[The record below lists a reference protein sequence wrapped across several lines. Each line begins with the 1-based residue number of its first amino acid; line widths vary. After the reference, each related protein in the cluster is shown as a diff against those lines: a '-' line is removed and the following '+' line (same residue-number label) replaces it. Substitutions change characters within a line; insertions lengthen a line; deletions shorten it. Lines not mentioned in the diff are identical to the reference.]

1 MRYAFL
7 CLLLLNNA
15 TWADTTWHCS
25 RNVHNAMHS
34 QMASAEK
41 DQFSIAAVGSAPDV
55 INVSIR
61 DLLDLYSGV
70 TVRISGLT
78 LSACFM
84 PSNRALTSSALNEL
98 GLNASTM
105 LALSRKNAIVQNNLH
120 LANDEVDML
129 RCIENNFPAVG
140 YMSTTT
146 ESELVAP
153 CF

>member
-15 TWADTTWHCS
+15 SWADTTWHCS
-25 RNVHNAMHS
+25 RNLQNAIHG
-34 QMASAEK
+34 QIASTEK
-41 DQFSIAAVGSAPDV
+41 DQFSIASVGSASDV

-61 DLLDLYSGV
+61 DLLDLYSGS
-70 TVRISGLT
+70 TVYISGIT
-78 LSACFM
+78 LSACFI

-105 LALSRKNAIVQNNLH
+105 LALSRKNAIVQKNLH
-120 LANDEVDML
+120 LANDEVGML
-129 RCIENNFPAVG
+129 KCIENNFPAVG
-140 YMSTTT
+140 YISTMT
-146 ESELVAP
+146 ETELIAP